1 MSVLRSPQAVKFG
14 IFAIVMV
21 VLSAFLVVVFGD
33 FRTGSVHTYSA
44 RFEEVSELGPGDTV
58 RVAGVRV
65 GTVEAVALQDD
76 HHVKVTFNADRNV
89 HLTAGTRATV
99 KYLNLVGDR
108 YLDLSDGAGSSRMLA
123 PGGQIPE
130 EQTAPA
136 LDLDVLLG
144 GLKPVIDGLRPQEV
158 NGLTSSLLQIMQGQ
172 EGTVGSLFAK
182 TSSFVTT
189 LADNGVVIEDL
200 IDNLNTVMG
209 TLARSGPEF
218 SATVQRLDQLV
229 AELAQQRDPIGSA
242 IAALDEGTA
251 AVADL
256 LTQARPPLA
265 ESVDELARLAPLI
278 DDDKGRLDTALQKA
292 PENFRKLV
300 RTGTYGNFIQYFICA
315 ITVRVTDSSGAVV
328 VLPWIEQTTGRCSP

>member
-1 MSVLRSPQAVKFG
+1 MSVLRNPQAVKFG
-14 IFAIVMV
+14 IFAIVMI

-33 FRTGSVHTYSA
+33 FRTGSVHSYSA
-44 RFEEVSELGPGDTV
+44 RFENGSELGPGDTV

-65 GTVEAVALQDD
+65 GTVESVSLQDD

-89 HLTAGTRATV
+89 HLTAGTHARV

-108 YLDLSDGAGSSRMLA
+108 YLDLSDEAGSARMLA

-158 NGLTSSLLQIMQGQ
+158 NSLTSSLLEIMQGQ

-182 TSSFVTT
+182 TSSFVST
-189 LADNGVVIEDL
+189 LADDGVVIEEL

-218 SATVQRLDQLV
+218 SAAVERLDTLV

-242 IAALDEGTA
+242 ITALETGTA
-251 AVADL
+251 AVSDL
-256 LTQARPPLA
+256 LTQARRPLA
-265 ESVDELARLAPLI
+265 ASVDELARLAPLI

-315 ITVRVTDSSGAVV
+315 ITVRVTDSAGEVV
-328 VLPWIEQTTGRCSP
+328 VLPWIEQTSGRCSP